1 MNKPY
6 WHNEETYGPWT
17 KELNQDLI
25 EELTYALTY
34 RSLTPEE
41 RVWIKEA
48 AE

>member
-6 WHNEETYGPWT
+6 WHSETNCGPWT
-17 KELNQDLI
+17 EERQQDLI

-41 RVWIKEA
+41 RVWLKEA